1 MSIIDNYIRSFFW
14 DWGKHVYACMP
25 ACVFTSPDMSGAR
38 GMRGHRE
45 E

>member
-1 MSIIDNYIRSFFW
+1 MSIIEDYISSFFW
-14 DWGKHVYACMP
+14 DMHVNVCMCAC

-38 GMRGHRE
+38 GMRGHKE